1 MKGLILYIKIY
12 DDFKSGKLKPDS
24 FNSTYIINASN
35 QDLKNYINL
44 IHDDPVAMQHLKAG
58 VLNQLKTESTSA
70 KGDFL
75 VNQYNGLLRKLES
88 NKKLEMI
95 FTPEEIIK
103 MKNFGDVADAAF
115 NLPVGHHVRSVR
127 AAPPTQTENALG
139 SLAAASIDASTGLP
153 IASVT
158 RHASRVA
165 EDSAA
170 KAQEIINT
178 NKKYEQFAGMNEETP
193 RSKFVKQTL
202 PRKLEKMGAYGVS
215 GGATKPVATNII
227 DLLSAGKEQK

>member
-1 MKGLILYIKIY
+1 
-12 DDFKSGKLKPDS
+12 
-24 FNSTYIINASN
+24 
-35 QDLKNYINL
+35 
-44 IHDDPVAMQHLKAG
+44 
-58 VLNQLKTESTSA
+58 
-70 KGDFL
+70 
-75 VNQYNGLLRKLES
+75 
-88 NKKLEMI
+88 MI

-115 NLPVGHHVRSVR
+115 NLPVGHHVSMSGTGASVR

-178 NKKYEQFAGMNEETP
+178 NKKYEQFAGMSGETP

-202 PRKLEKMGAYGVS
+202 PRKLEKMGAYGVG
-215 GGATKPVATNII
+215 GGAAKPVATNII